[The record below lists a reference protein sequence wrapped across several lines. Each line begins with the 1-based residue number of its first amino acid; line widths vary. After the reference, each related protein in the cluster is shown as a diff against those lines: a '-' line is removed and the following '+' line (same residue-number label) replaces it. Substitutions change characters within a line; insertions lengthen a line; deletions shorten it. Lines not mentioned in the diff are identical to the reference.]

1 MYDDLIK
8 KLEADEQFGTAT
20 TYKNALSS
28 FKAYIKKD
36 NLNIEDI
43 NVEFLKR
50 YEKWMEQPKTY
61 ITKTGKLIG
70 RDGNSRTSIGIYV
83 RTLRR
88 MFNIAI
94 KEGIVSEGAYPFG
107 RDKYIIPSGRKA
119 KRSLKLNEVAKLY
132 NYEPKG
138 LYGSHYL
145 FAKDMWVFS
154 YLANGINMKD
164 LAFLKYRSMSSETIV
179 FFREKTK
186 NTNKDNEIQIKV
198 DLNDK
203 LREIIKRWG
212 NKNTHPENYIFPI
225 VTHSM
230 SSKEKHAAV
239 KQAIKNVNKY
249 LKKIGK
255 ELQIEL
261 NITTYVAR
269 HTHAGVLKNSGA
281 SVEFISESL
290 GHADIAT
297 TKNYLNDLEDEKRKE
312 MKKAL
317 TSFLNFVK

>member
-1 MYDDLIK
+1 
-8 KLEADEQFGTAT
+8 
-20 TYKNALSS
+20 
-28 FKAYIKKD
+28 
-36 NLNIEDI
+36 
-43 NVEFLKR
+43 VEFLKR

-269 HTHAGVLKNSGA
+269 HTHAGVLKN
-281 SVEFISESL
+281 
-290 GHADIAT
+290 
-297 TKNYLNDLEDEKRKE
+297 
-312 MKKAL
+312 
-317 TSFLNFVK
+317 